1 MQRFY
6 SCLDN
11 EAPVFQDCP
20 QKPIIVR
27 RGEPLNITEPSAMDN
42 SGGIARLDIK
52 PQSFKIPFTIF
63 HDMVV
68 KYTAFD
74 YDGNVA
80 ICEFNI
86 TIAGILSGP
95 HLTLLNG
102 LEVGNGT
109 FFRSESFFSERN
121 FSKSY

>member
-1 MQRFY
+1 MLIY
-6 SCLDN
+6 YADN

-20 QKPIIVR
+20 QQPIIVR
-27 RGEPLNITEPSAMDN
+27 KGPHGIEPVNMTEPTAVDN
-42 SGGIARLDIK
+42 SGGIARLDIR
-52 PQSFKIPFTIF
+52 PQSFKIPYVTF

-86 TIAGILSGP
+86 TVAG
-95 HLTLLNG
+95 
-102 LEVGNGT
+102 
-109 FFRSESFFSERN
+109 N
-121 FSKSY
+121 FYFN

>member
-1 MQRFY
+1 MGAEVIFNTRMFL
-6 SCLDN
+6 LDN

-20 QKPIIVR
+20 QQPVIVR
-27 RGEPLNITEPSAMDN
+27 RGPNGIEPINMTEPTAVDN
-42 SGGIARLDIK
+42 SDGIARLDIK
-52 PQSFKIPFTIF
+52 PQSFKLPHTTF

-86 TIAGILSGP
+86 TVAGMF
-95 HLTLLNG
+95 T
-102 LEVGNGT
+102 
-109 FFRSESFFSERN
+109 
-121 FSKSY
+121 

>member
-1 MQRFY
+1 MN
-6 SCLDN
+6 CLFITFCSFTDN

-20 QKPIIVR
+20 QQPIIVR
-27 RGEPLNITEPSAMDN
+27 KGPHGIEPVNMTEPTAVDN

-52 PQSFKIPFTIF
+52 PQSFKIPYITF

-86 TIAGILSGP
+86 TVAGTPNFTIAVEYFEI
-95 HLTLLNG
+95 
-102 LEVGNGT
+102 
-109 FFRSESFFSERN
+109 FSL
-121 FSKSY
+121 

>member
-1 MQRFY
+1 M
-6 SCLDN
+6 
-11 EAPVFQDCP
+11 
-20 QKPIIVR
+20 
-27 RGEPLNITEPSAMDN
+27 TEPTAVDN

-52 PQSFKIPFTIF
+52 PQSFKLPYTTF

-86 TIAGILSGP
+86 TVAGKFTRTRMRTNFYLRVDISNLI
-95 HLTLLNG
+95 
-102 LEVGNGT
+102 
-109 FFRSESFFSERN
+109 FFFFFVPS
-121 FSKSY
+121 